1 MPVIETPGIST
12 APSFRI
18 RLARETYT
26 SLLLS
31 DIYTDFARGGR
42 SDLFCNKKRA
52 FASFDRFRSTPEP
65 RSNTCPA
72 KSTPIKSPELTVLWI
87 ARYSAIFS
95 LSPAEYREDANN
107 AGTSTSLIALSLSLS
122 LSLSLPPPSSLPL
135 SSCCS
140 LGSNN
145 TYYAP
150 WILREETRAS
160 SCYRRERDFVIY
172 YETHSINMLILRPG
186 KTHRRAYR

>member
-122 LSLSLPPPSSLPL
+122 LSPPPLSLSPPAARSAPIIHITH
-135 SSCCS
+135 
-140 LGSNN
+140 LGFFEKK
-145 TYYAP
+145 
-150 WILREETRAS
+150 L
-160 SCYRRERDFVIY
+160 V
-172 YETHSINMLILRPG
+172 
-186 KTHRRAYR
+186 HRRVIAVKETLSFITKRTL

>member
-1 MPVIETPGIST
+1 MPVIESPGIST

-72 KSTPIKSPELTVLWI
+72 KS
-87 ARYSAIFS
+87 
-95 LSPAEYREDANN
+95 
-107 AGTSTSLIALSLSLS
+107 SLSLS
-122 LSLSLPPPSSLPL
+122 L
-135 SSCCS
+135 
-140 LGSNN
+140 GSNI
-145 TYYAP
+145 THLGFFEKELAHRRV
-150 WILREETRAS
+150 IAVEETLSFITKRS
-160 SCYRRERDFVIY
+160 
-172 YETHSINMLILRPG
+172 L
-186 KTHRRAYR
+186 

>member
-1 MPVIETPGIST
+1 MPVIESPGIST

-65 RSNTCPA
+65 
-72 KSTPIKSPELTVLWI
+72 PIEYVPGEINADKKPRVN
-87 ARYSAIFS
+87 RFMDRAIF
-95 LSPAEYREDANN
+95 RD
-107 AGTSTSLIALSLSLS
+107 
-122 LSLSLPPPSSLPL
+122 
-135 SSCCS
+135 
-140 LGSNN
+140 
-145 TYYAP
+145 
-150 WILREETRAS
+150 ILVKS
-160 SCYRRERDFVIY
+160 RRV
-172 YETHSINMLILRPG
+172 P
-186 KTHRRAYR
+186 